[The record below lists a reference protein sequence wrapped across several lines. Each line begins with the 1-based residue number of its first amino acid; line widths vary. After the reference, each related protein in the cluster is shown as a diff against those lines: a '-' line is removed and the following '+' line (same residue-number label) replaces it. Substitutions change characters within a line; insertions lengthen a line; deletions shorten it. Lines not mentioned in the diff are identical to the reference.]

1 MFTLLSAPVLFEDLF
16 SLAFIIGLVIFVITI
31 VIAGN
36 KISNLNRQLRELKN
50 KQPSGDCQEL
60 LAKVQELQAINQE
73 LQAINTKCFEQIDS
87 LTTMLDK
94 SLERERVLLEL
105 SKLEK

>member
-16 SLAFIIGLVIFVITI
+16 SLAFIIGIVIFVITI
-31 VIAGN
+31 VIAEN
-36 KISNLNRQLRELKN
+36 KISNLKRQLRELKN
-50 KQPSGDCQEL
+50 QQPSDDCQEL
-60 LAKVQELQAINQE
+60 LAKVQE

-105 SKLEK
+105 SKLDK